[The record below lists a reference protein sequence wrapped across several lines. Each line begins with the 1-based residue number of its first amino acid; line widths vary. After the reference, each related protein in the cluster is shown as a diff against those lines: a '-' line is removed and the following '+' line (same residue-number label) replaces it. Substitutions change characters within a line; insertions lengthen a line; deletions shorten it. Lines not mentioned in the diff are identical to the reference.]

1 MSNSIN
7 TDKKRRKLYLRKFAK
22 RNSLKKIIH
31 DKTATDFERYNAQ
44 MSLQKMPRNSSKVR
58 IKNRCILTGRSTGLV
73 GPFNISRIK
82 LRELVA
88 NGLLPGVKRAVW

>member
-1 MSNSIN
+1 MANSIN
-7 TDKKRRKLYLRKFAK
+7 TDKKRRKLYLKKFAK

-31 DKTATDFERYNAQ
+31 DKNSTSFERYNAQ
-44 MSLQKMPRNSSKVR
+44 MLLQKMPRNSSKVR
-58 IKNRCILTGRSTGLV
+58 IKNRCIITGRSAGLV

-88 NGLLPGVKRAVW
+88 NGLLPGVKKAVW